1 MSKFLKVLD
10 GNYNIKVQD
19 GGEIILDTGSAV
31 GTVYITG
38 DLEVQGTTTTIDTA
52 NLTIED
58 NTILL
63 NKGWVGNGIGFEKNF
78 QAGIEIERGEA
89 PNVQILFSETQ
100 TWQEPLSNYS
110 STPRSGGFSF
120 TRTTDGAEIGIRTNS
135 IKSLTSPGVIN
146 LEPTSSGTV
155 RIEGANYHTALL
167 AENAAYP
174 LLLDR
179 FPGGANA
186 TPLSS
191 TVPNKR
197 YVDQAIFDA
206 VSSLAPTSI
215 ASANTS
221 VDTEDTGVGDSTSRV
236 TITVDGAL
244 TNEFYLDYVKFH
256 QMNIDLAELRIDQST
271 IMANITGGDL
281 ILQAQGTN
289 SVRIDDT
296 LMIKATGANP
306 AYDGIGLKLYANTQG
321 TGKTGLFYVNTSN
334 IRDEIVSKNR
344 SLLFSMLF

>member
-19 GGEIILDTGSAV
+19 GGEITLDTGLAV

-38 DLEVQGTTTTIDTA
+38 NLEVQGTTTTIDTA

-63 NKGWVGNGIGFEKNF
+63 NKGELGSGVTEVTSGI
-78 QAGIEIERGEA
+78 QIDRGSL
-89 PNVQILFSETQ
+89 PDVQILFSETQ

-146 LEPTSSGTV
+146 LEPTGSGTV

-236 TITVDGAL
+236 TITVDGTL
-244 TNEFYLDYVKFH
+244 TNEFYLDYAKFH

-281 ILQAQGTN
+281 ILQAQGTS

>member
-1 MSKFLKVLD
+1 
-10 GNYNIKVQD
+10 
-19 GGEIILDTGSAV
+19 
-31 GTVYITG
+31 
-38 DLEVQGTTTTIDTA
+38 
-52 NLTIED
+52 
-58 NTILL
+58 
-63 NKGWVGNGIGFEKNF
+63 
-78 QAGIEIERGEA
+78 
-89 PNVQILFSETQ
+89 
-100 TWQEPLSNYS
+100 
-110 STPRSGGFSF
+110 
-120 TRTTDGAEIGIRTNS
+120 
-135 IKSLTSPGVIN
+135 VIN
-146 LEPTSSGTV
+146 LQPTGSGTV

-215 ASANTS
+215 ASDNTS
-221 VDTEDTGVGDSTSRV
+221 VDTEDTGVGDSTNRV
-236 TITVDGAL
+236 TITVDGVL
-244 TNEFYLDYVKFH
+244 TNEFYLNYVKF
-256 QMNIDLAELRIDQST
+256 QQDQIDLADIRIDQST
-271 IMANITGGDL
+271 IMANITLGDL

>member
-19 GGEIILDTGSAV
+19 GGEITLDTGLAV

-38 DLEVQGTTTTIDTA
+38 NLEVQGTTTTIDTA

-58 NTILL
+58 NIILL
-63 NKGWVGNGIGFEKNF
+63 NKGENPLNFGVTELTSGI
-78 QAGIEIERGEA
+78 QIDRGSA
-89 PNVQILFSETQ
+89 PDVQILFSETQ
-100 TWQEPLSNYS
+100 SWQKPFSNYS
-110 STPRSGGFSF
+110 STATSGGFSF
-120 TRTTDGAEIGIRTNS
+120 TSTNGDEIGIRTNS
-135 IKSLTSPGVIN
+135 ITSLTSPGVIN
-146 LEPTSSGTV
+146 LQPTGSGTV

-186 TPLSS
+186 TPLSAA
-191 TVPNKR
+191 VPNKR

-215 ASANTS
+215 ASDNTS

-236 TITVDGAL
+236 TITVDGVL
-244 TNEFYLDYVKFH
+244 KNEFYLDYVKFD
-256 QMNIDLAELRIDQST
+256 QNLIDLAELRIDEAT
-271 IMANITGGDL
+271 ISAPGTSSGD
-281 ILQAQGTN
+281 IVLQAQGTS